1 MKITKHKKKN
11 GELVYRANIYLGV
24 DQLTGKKARTTIT
37 APTKKLLKSKAR
49 QAINDF
55 ETNGHSIKP
64 KFVVKTYGELA
75 QLWWD
80 SYKHTVKPNTS
91 CMMES
96 IVRNHL
102 LPVFAD
108 YPLDKITTPM
118 IQMQVNDWASKAN
131 EGEKGAFQHY
141 SLLCSLNR
149 RILQYGVTLELLPF
163 NPSQNILLPR
173 KTRTKTKAKV
183 KHLDQDNL
191 KTFLTYLSQ
200 LEPTYQHMFEIMLY
214 KTLLATGCRIN
225 ELLALEW
232 SDIDFD
238 KAQISITKTLNR
250 YRTVN
255 SPKSKSSIRVIDIDQ
270 ATLKMLKSYAGQQLL
285 EAGYQ
290 PVIVFSPITDT
301 YAKVANLRQR
311 LKRHFRLASV
321 EDVGFHGFRHT
332 HASMLLNAGIPYKEL
347 QHRLGHTN
355 ISTTMDI
362 YGHLSEMNQKLAVS
376 FFENAIN
383 ELKYN

>member
-1 MKITKHKKKN
+1 MTITEYKKKN
-11 GELVYRANIYLGV
+11 GELVYRSNIYLGIDRV
-24 DQLTGKKARTTIT
+24 TGKKVRTTIT
-37 APTKKLLKSKAR
+37 APTKKLLKTKAR
-49 QAINDF
+49 QAIVDF
-55 ETNGHSIKP
+55 EANGHTIKP
-64 KFVVKTYGELA
+64 KLVVKTYGELA

-80 SYKHTVKPNTS
+80 SYKHTVKPNTR

-96 IVRNHL
+96 FVRNHL
-102 LPVFAD
+102 LSVFAD
-108 YPLDKITTPM
+108 YPLDKMTTPM
-118 IQMQVNDWASKAN
+118 IQMQVNEWASKAN
-131 EGEKGAFQHY
+131 KGATGAFQRY
-141 SLLCSLNR
+141 GLLCSLNR
-149 RILQYGVTLELLPF
+149 RILQYGVTLELLSV
-163 NPSQNILLPR
+163 NPAQNIVLPR
-173 KTRTKTKAKV
+173 KARVKAKDKI

-191 KTFLTYLSQ
+191 KTFLTYLSR

-214 KTLLATGCRIN
+214 KTLLATGCRIS

-238 KAQISITKTLNR
+238 EAQISITKTLNR

-270 ATLKMLKSYAGQQLL
+270 ATLKMLKSYRQQQRL

-290 PVIVFSPITDT
+290 PKIVFSPITDT
-301 YAKVANLRQR
+301 YAKVASLRQR
-311 LKRHFRLASV
+311 LERHFRLAGV
-321 EDVGFHGFRHT
+321 ENIGFHGFRHT
-332 HASMLLNAGIPYKEL
+332 HASLLLNAGIPYKEL

-362 YGHLSEMNQKLAVS
+362 YGHLSEMNKKSAVS

-383 ELKYN
+383 ELKV